1 MIQKINPSFFTKL
14 LFSYIDQ
21 KQKLKL
27 VKCNKRLQE
36 SIDISIFNYRFISG
50 KYIEYESDKI
60 MKEYDGSSDC
70 LIFEGEHLN
79 AKRNGK
85 GKEYDINS
93 GKLIYEGD
101 YLNGLRNGKGKEYDI
116 NRGNLIFE
124 GEYFEGKKWNGYEN
138 EYYIDGGDFTQHLS
152 YEGHV
157 INGKRGPNL
166 LDKNSNS

>member
-85 GKEYDINS
+85 GKEYDINY
-93 GKLIYEGD
+93 GRLIFEGE
-101 YLNGLRNGKGKEYDI
+101 YLNGKRNGKGKEYYGQNGKLRFEGEYSNGTRNGKGKEYD
-116 NRGNLIFE
+116 GL
-124 GEYFEGKKWNGYEN
+124 Y
-138 EYYIDGGDFTQHLS
+138 
-152 YEGHV
+152 
-157 INGKRGPNL
+157 
-166 LDKNSNS
+166 DK